1 VMPLRVAAQS
11 GSRYSLGSKGG
22 GSNLRGSGSGMRSLA
37 TLAASLVVV
46 GCASTPANP
55 PEWYRQRERTI
66 ESSYPDLHSVPR
78 TVNLTLDPAHWA
90 EVQADLDAAKAEVRS
105 DPRSVW
111 TQPDDPNVFLNDARA
126 ELERTRLAHEGH

>member
-1 VMPLRVAAQS
+1 
-11 GSRYSLGSKGG
+11 
-22 GSNLRGSGSGMRSLA
+22 MRSLVV
-37 TLAASLVVV
+37 LAGCVAVV

-66 ESSYPDLHSVPR
+66 ESTYPTFQSVPR
-78 TVNLTLDPAHWA
+78 TLNLTLNPAHWA
-90 EVQADLDAAKAEVRS
+90 EVQADLDAAKAEVAA

-111 TQPDDPNVFLNDARA
+111 APAEDPNVFLNEARA